1 MLKQTRIRDLLA
13 LAVLAAIVAWL
24 LVRTMYGSLPPIPVY
39 AGASLY
45 PVAIIEVSWHS

>member
-24 LVRTMYGSLPPIPVY
+24 LGH
-39 AGASLY
+39 
-45 PVAIIEVSWHS
+45 VSPEHAAAPERMQTG